1 MTKDKLERTDI
12 IRIKRT
18 GTIAVIAEVAH
29 PNLSNRNRG
38 WGDTYALNFRH
49 KSKQKYAWYER
60 DELEYIGS
68 VKDLIARGSK

>member
-1 MTKDKLERTDI
+1 MHKLERTDI
-12 IRIKRT
+12 VRIKRT
-18 GTIAVIAEVAH
+18 GTIAVITEVAH
-29 PNLSNRNRG
+29 PNRYNRNRG
-38 WGDTYALNFRH
+38 FGAKYALTFRH